1 MSLLLEA
8 LKRAEKAKDDAQRR
22 AKGESTSDELQL
34 ERDAGAPE
42 EGKHVMTRDEL
53 PELSSS
59 LEIVSDDLSD
69 RPPAAQPEP
78 AIEPVAASRAAS
90 QRASGKRP
98 AADDTASADRT
109 AARKVFEAK
118 KFREPNPKLPF
129 YIVISLLG
137 VFAIGTVVYF
147 WYELRPPP
155 SLVVTNPQRPPDEKP
170 VEVAALKPAAP
181 AAASAPAPA
190 AAIPGLPGAAPVAGQ
205 APPALPATPAT
216 PGAAPTVA
224 PAPAPAAEPAKPAA
238 PPAPRPVTTAPVAA
252 VAAPAAAPTSP
263 AAAPRTF
270 TRAPARSA
278 ELTVR
283 APQAR
288 IHPGVT
294 TGFAAYQSGNF
305 DAARADYLAALK
317 DEPDNRDALLGMAA
331 LELRAGKAAQ
341 SEDYYRRV
349 LHADPRDAHALAG
362 ILALQAPLL
371 DPVATESRVKSLLA
385 ANPDAH
391 ILHFTL
397 GNQYAQQ
404 SRWAEAQQAYFRA
417 LAAAPENPDI
427 AFNLAVS
434 LDHLRQNALALRYYR
449 SALVL
454 AENRSASF
462 DPEAIRARVKALER

>member
-22 AKGESTSDELQL
+22 AKGEGTSDELQL
-34 ERDAGAPE
+34 ERDGGAPE

-69 RPPAAQPEP
+69 RAPPARPEP
-78 AIEPVAASRAAS
+78 AIEPVAATRAEPR
-90 QRASGKRP
+90 RASSKRP
-98 AADDTASADRT
+98 AADDSASADRT

-129 YIVISLLG
+129 YIVMSLLG
-137 VFAIGTVVYF
+137 VFAVGTVVYF

-155 SLVVTNPQRPPDEKP
+155 SLVVSNPPRPPDEKP
-170 VEVAALKPAAP
+170 VDVAALKPAAP
-181 AAASAPAPA
+181 AAATAPATA
-190 AAIPGLPGAAPVAGQ
+190 AAIPGLPGATPVAGQ
-205 APPALPATPAT
+205 AAPGLPAAPAT

-224 PAPAPAAEPAKPAA
+224 AAPAAEPAKPAA
-238 PPAPRPVTTAPVAA
+238 PPAPRPATTAPVAA
-252 VAAPAAAPTSP
+252 VAAPATESASP

-288 IHPGVT
+288 VHPGVT
-294 TGFAAYQSGNF
+294 AGFAAYQSGNF

-349 LHADPRDAHALAG
+349 LHADPRDAHAMAG

-434 LDHLRQNALALRYYR
+434 LDQLRQTALALRYYR

-454 AENRSASF
+454 AEKRSASF
-462 DPEAIRARVKALER
+462 DPEAIRARVTALER